1 MEIRDKIKQKREAI
15 WKSVGKNGHS
25 DGTVIGTEEEMFWL
39 ACQAA
44 RDGILLS
51 YRDAP
56 ETYQKDNECYYYY
69 DAMSI
74 TEEKEDVDRFVGTY
88 PLLSA
93 KDLRKLMPDED
104 SENEEDQRVL
114 SNLKRIR
121 NMVIARNRRRNKH
134 RREMERW
141 EAEMAEADRI
151 DEERDEAY
159 EHRDDLTWLVGR
171 IESLGWK
178 VTLTRAE

>member
-74 TEEKEDVDRFVGTY
+74 TKEKEDVDRFVGTY

-93 KDLRKLMPDED
+93 KDLRKLMPDEG
-104 SENEEDQRVL
+104 SENEEDED
-114 SNLKRIR
+114 I
-121 NMVIARNRRRNKH
+121 
-134 RREMERW
+134 
-141 EAEMAEADRI
+141 
-151 DEERDEAY
+151 
-159 EHRDDLTWLVGR
+159 
-171 IESLGWK
+171 
-178 VTLTRAE
+178 